1 MWPLTFS
8 ITGEPRPKGRPRVD
22 TRGRFPRMHTDSK
35 TIKYE
40 KTVGQVAKLAMG
52 PRPVIDG
59 PVSVSLR
66 FRFALP
72 KSMPKYRQ
80 RAILA
85 GEEAYT
91 GGPDVDNL
99 AKAVLDG
106 MNKVVFVDDRLIVRL
121 FTTKVGHAKSGVDI
135 RVEPLSPDAAQ

>member
-1 MWPLTFS
+1 MWPLVFS
-8 ITGEPRPKGRPRVD
+8 ITGEPRGKGRPRVD
-22 TRGRFPRMHTDSK
+22 TRGRFPRIHTDSK

-40 KTVGQVAKLAMG
+40 RNVAKVAKLAMG
-52 PRPVIDG
+52 ARQPIDG

-72 KSMPKYRQ
+72 KSMPKYQQ

-85 GEEAYT
+85 GERAYT

-99 AKAVLDG
+99 AKSILDG
-106 MNKVVFVDDRLIVRL
+106 LNEIAFIDDRLIVRL
-121 FTTKVGHAKSGVDI
+121 FTTKVGAAKAGVDI
-135 RVEPLSPDAAQ
+135 RVEPLTPQAEA